1 MNITLAQP
9 NLLRNQSYI
18 NGQWVPADSGKT
30 FAVTNPANGETI
42 ADLAD
47 CGADETTR
55 AIEAADVALT
65 TWRRKTAKE
74 RSLILRKWH
83 QLILDNQ
90 EDLGKIMT
98 LEQGKP
104 LAEAKGEIL
113 YGASFIDW
121 FADEARRIYGDV
133 IPTFAEGKRVL
144 TIKQPVGVVAT
155 ITPWNFPNAMIARKI
170 APALAAGCTVVA
182 RPSKET
188 PLSALALAELA
199 HQAGVPEG
207 VLNIIVGSSSK
218 DVGGVM
224 TSHPTVRKLSFT
236 GSTPVG
242 KALQSQCSDTVKRTS
257 MELGGNAPFIV
268 FDDADIDAAI
278 DGLMGCKFRN
288 AGQVCISANRILVQD
303 GIYDEFADKLTK
315 RVAELK
321 TGNGL
326 EEGVKVGPLINKGAV
341 EKVVELVDDAVKK
354 GAQVTVG
361 GHDSEQG
368 DERYYQPTVL
378 TNVTDDMDVFSTE
391 IFGPVAAL
399 YRFKTEDEAIERANN
414 TPFGLASYFYSQGFS
429 RIWRVSEALEY
440 GMVGINEGGI
450 STEVAPFGGIK
461 ESGSGREGSK
471 YGIED
476 YVEIKYL
483 CMGGI
488 QEDAK

>member
-326 EEGVKVGPLINKGAV
+326 EEDVKVGPLINKGAV

-354 GAQVTVG
+354 GAQVTIG

-429 RIWRVSEALEY
+429 CIWRVSEALEY

-461 ESGSGREGSK
+461 ESGNGREGSK
-471 YGIED
+471 YGIDD

-488 QEDAK
+488 QEA

>member
-1 MNITLAQP
+1 MNMTLAQP

-18 NGQWVPADSGKT
+18 NGQWVSADSGKT

-55 AIEAADVALT
+55 AIDAADAALKS
-65 TWRRKTAKE
+65 WQRKTAKE

-90 EDLGKIMT
+90 DDLGKLMT

-268 FDDADIDAAI
+268 FDDADIDAAL

-440 GMVGINEGGI
+440 GMVGVNEGGI

>member
-278 DGLMGCKFRN
+278 EGLMGCKFRN

-326 EEGVKVGPLINKGAV
+326 EEDVKVGPLINKGAV

-461 ESGSGREGSK
+461 ESGNGREGSK
-471 YGIED
+471 YGIDD

-488 QEDAK
+488 QEA